1 MQGHGVQAAQ
11 LPRRMGWKVFAVAGL
26 VVALAAFAAYA
37 LQRELR
43 AKPGPAPS
51 AAAAFTAGLAMG
63 EHHAARPLSA
73 EEEAYAAALWP
84 IHSQVKFSAVR
95 MTFAGLNYKME
106 RTDAG
111 KLKATVQP
119 LTRSFI
125 DAGRRARAI
134 QPPPSLEDA
143 HRSYLEAIEHYT
155 AASKMMIR
163 IADDGR
169 EEHLI
174 AAHER
179 SEQASHELLKLSDV
193 LWPGEY
199 KPN

>member
-1 MQGHGVQAAQ
+1 MQGQAVQSAQ
-11 LPRRMGWKVFAVAGL
+11 LPRRMGWKVFAVAAL
-26 VVALAAFAAYA
+26 VLALGAFAAYA

-43 AKPGPAPS
+43 TKPETPS
-51 AAAAFTAGLAMG
+51 AGAAFTGGLAMG
-63 EHHAARPLSA
+63 EQHAVRALSA

-84 IHSQVKFSAVR
+84 IHSQVKLSAVR
-95 MTFAGLNYKME
+95 MTFAGLNYKIDQN
-106 RTDAG
+106 DAA
-111 KLKATVQP
+111 KLRATVQP
-119 LTRSFI
+119 LTRTFS
-125 DAGRRARAI
+125 DAAQRARRI
-134 QPPPSLEDA
+134 QPPPSLKDA

-155 AASKMMIR
+155 AASKIMIKV
-163 IADDGR
+163 AEDGR

>member
-1 MQGHGVQAAQ
+1 MQGQAVQSAQ
-11 LPRRMGWKVFAVAGL
+11 LPRRMGWKTF
-26 VVALAAFAAYA
+26 ALAALVLVLGAFAAYA
-37 LQRELR
+37 LQRELKT
-43 AKPGPAPS
+43 KPETPS

-63 EHHAARPLSA
+63 EQHAARALSA

-84 IHSQVKFSAVR
+84 IHSQVKLSAVR
-95 MTFAGLNYKME
+95 MTFAGLNYKIKHN
-106 RTDAG
+106 DAA

-119 LTRSFI
+119 LTRTFT
-125 DAGRRARAI
+125 DAAQRARRL
-134 QPPPSLEDA
+134 QPPASLADA
-143 HRSYLEAIEHYT
+143 HRTYLGAIEHYT
-155 AASKMMIR
+155 DASRIMIR
-163 IADDGR
+163 VADDGR

-174 AAHER
+174 TAHKR